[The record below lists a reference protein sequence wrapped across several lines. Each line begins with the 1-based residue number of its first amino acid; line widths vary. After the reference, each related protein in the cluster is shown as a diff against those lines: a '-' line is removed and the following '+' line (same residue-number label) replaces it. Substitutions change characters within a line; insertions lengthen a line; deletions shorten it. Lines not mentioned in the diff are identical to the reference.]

1 MGDAADAYKLAT
13 EAGREATKQLLVVTG
28 GLLAGYLAFT
38 GRQGTTDILDPNWAK
53 CVIALLFV
61 SLFTGTLS
69 LGMGYLMHAA
79 RARFLKYRKAS
90 DGRAETKW
98 ERGAI
103 WTTLAAYASLLLAL
117 GIVIVTAYS

>member
-38 GRQGTTDILDPNWAK
+38 GRSGTTDVLDPDWAK
-53 CVIALLFV
+53 CVISILFA
-61 SLFTGTLS
+61 SLFLGTLS

-79 RARFLKYRKAS
+79 RARFIKYGKAADS
-90 DGRAETKW
+90 RAELNW
-98 ERGAI
+98 ERAAI
-103 WTTLAAYASLLLAL
+103 WTTLTAYALLLIAL
-117 GIVIVTAYS
+117 GTVIVTAYS